1 MGKLRIM
8 AAVFGLLVG
17 LAGVAHGAMT
27 TYLFTGDVL
36 TATKYDPVK
45 QAVTTIMDGDFSA
58 TVVADPTSNTV
69 KSISVN
75 FADFITKD
83 YDAAALSTFTSK
95 LFSYNNSIFNLLF
108 SKKVAGTT
116 TDYVSINNHGATE
129 FAIRNNIESGS
140 ACITSIHSHT
150 PIPAAAWLLGSGLLG
165 LIGLKRKKNELA

>member
-1 MGKLRIM
+1 MGKLKIM

-17 LAGVAHGAMT
+17 MAGVAHGAMT

-36 TATKYDPVK
+36 TATKYDPVSHSFSS
-45 QAVTTIMDGDFSA
+45 ISGGDFSA

-83 YDAAALSTFTSK
+83 YDSAALSTFTSK

-129 FAIRNNIESGS
+129 FAIRDNIENAS
-140 ACITSIHSHT
+140 ACITSIHTHT

-165 LIGLKRKKNELA
+165 LIGLKRKKTELA